1 MKIPYLVLASC
12 IPTLLQAQQIDMQH
26 LDLSKKAAI
35 KNTSKSVAYNFDV
48 TNPLFPNV
56 KKKFAIPN
64 NDLVPATTLCS
75 PQNDTTVKYNRPT
88 AMTNFPMYMLN
99 IGVFFS
105 PSTTDMYFNPALDAE
120 LGFWK
125 TNKKNFLSWGA
136 SAEVWYFTSVQYDQ
150 NMPVI
155 MNNTDGF
162 INLNAM
168 FFYDNKIIAPY
179 IAPTFSFASDF
190 KNAGF
195 AGGIAL
201 GLNHKTAK
209 RLQTFVQAK
218 SIKFSNKLIYLNMH
232 FYMVGLSLNLSD

>member
-1 MKIPYLVLASC
+1 MINS
-12 IPTLLQAQQIDMQH
+12 
-26 LDLSKKAAI
+26 
-35 KNTSKSVAYNFDV
+35 
-48 TNPLFPNV
+48 
-56 KKKFAIPN
+56 
-64 NDLVPATTLCS
+64 
-75 PQNDTTVKYNRPT
+75 
-88 AMTNFPMYMLN
+88 PMYMIN

-105 PSTTDMYFNPALDAE
+105 PATTNMYFSPALDAE
-120 LGFWK
+120 VGFWK
-125 TNKKNFLSWGA
+125 TNKKNFFSWGA
-136 SAEVWYFTSVQYDQ
+136 STEVWYFTSVQYESG
-150 NMPVI
+150 NPVF

-168 FFYDNKIIAPY
+168 LFYDNKIITPY
-179 IAPTFSFASDF
+179 IAPTVSFASDF

-218 SIKFSNKLIYLNMH
+218 SIKFSNKLNYLNMH